1 MTLLLVNLYT
11 DLIIMLIT
19 LLYILLFILFTD
31 GNDYIITELLLTFD
45 SVTTTID
52 VPVTIIGDTIFE
64 HTESFDTTLSFPG
77 APVPRVT
84 LAPDSAQT
92 TILDDDGRYISL
104 IVSLCSLYICVY
116 PLVLTFGFKPT
127 VYSVSEGDGSVDLGI
142 FFISGNA
149 GEFVPSVITH
159 TSDRTATG
167 VHYVML
173 LSLIIS

>member
-52 VPVTIIGDTIFE
+52 VPVTIIGDTVFE
-64 HTESFDTTLSFPG
+64 VTESFNATLSFPG
-77 APVPRVT
+77 APVPRDSVS

-92 TILDDDGRYISL
+92 TILDNDG
-104 IVSLCSLYICVY
+104 
-116 PLVLTFGFKPT
+116 
-127 VYSVSEGDGSVDLGI
+127 
-142 FFISGNA
+142 
-149 GEFVPSVITH
+149 
-159 TSDRTATG
+159 
-167 VHYVML
+167 
-173 LSLIIS
+173 